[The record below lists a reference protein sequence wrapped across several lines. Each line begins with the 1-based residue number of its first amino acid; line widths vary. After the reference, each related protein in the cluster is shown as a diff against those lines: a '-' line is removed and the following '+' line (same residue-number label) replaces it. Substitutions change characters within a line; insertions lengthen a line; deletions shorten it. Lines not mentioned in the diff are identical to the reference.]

1 MFRPYSRTATPT
13 GAAQQFEAQP
23 QLPSGGLHPI
33 DRARRFVH
41 GSDKGPS
48 PHHLPEDWQS
58 ASLLV
63 EPEQQMVEVLPAGS
77 ATRSTV
83 SCRGIRVEL
92 IHARKPGRIA
102 FAFRGRSHLLVAYE
116 RGVRHDGE
124 THLEGLPRSRR
135 RDLARMLTLVPAGR
149 TYQEW
154 HDLRSPLRCMF
165 FLVDPAILGAY
176 PTLAGGMALAPRMFC
191 EDATL
196 WGTILKLRG
205 LIEAPTLENRLYL
218 ESLVTVLAHEL
229 AHLHLGADCTKI
241 EIRGGLAA
249 WQQRAVTAYI
259 DEHSGEH
266 IALATLAQLARLS
279 PYHFCRTFKQSFGV
293 SPHRYHTQ
301 LRIERAKTLLE
312 THRLSVTEIGMS
324 LGFSDAS
331 AFTAAFRKVTG
342 FTPRSYHRSA
352 T

>member
-1 MFRPYSRTATPT
+1 LFKNYSPPGAESA
-13 GAAQQFEAQP
+13 GAAQQFHIRP
-23 QLPSGGLHPI
+23 QFHTGGLCQI
-33 DRARRFVH
+33 DQARRFVH
-41 GSDKGPS
+41 AGDRPS
-48 PHHLPEDWQS
+48 EQHALQGEQPANLTGGH
-58 ASLLV
+58 
-63 EPEQQMVEVLPAGS
+63 EQQTVDVLPSGLAS
-77 ATRSTV
+77 RSTV

-92 IHARKPGRIA
+92 INVAKPVRISM
-102 FAFRGRSHLLVAYE
+102 AFRGQSHLLAAYE
-116 RGVRHDGE
+116 RGVRRDGE
-124 THLEGLPRSRR
+124 THVEGLPRSRR

-149 TYQEW
+149 AYQEW

-165 FLVDPAILGAY
+165 FHLNPAMLQAY
-176 PTLAGGMALAPRMFC
+176 PALANGMALAPRMFF

-196 WGTILKLRG
+196 WGTIRKLRG
-205 LIEAPTLENRLYL
+205 LIEAPAFEDRLYL
-218 ESLVTVLAHEL
+218 EALVTVLAHEL
-229 AHLHLGADCTKI
+229 AHLDRAADRAKP

-259 DEHSGEH
+259 DEHLGES
-266 IALATLAQLARLS
+266 ISLATLAQLARLS
-279 PYHFCRTFKQSFGV
+279 PYHFCRTFKQSFGL

-342 FTPRSYHRSA
+342 CTPRSYHRTVA
-352 T
+352 